1 MGAKPPYS
9 GKNRASLGE
18 AEGLSASTATQPAA
32 DTLERTG
39 GAVHSEV
46 VELAGAIKWFD
57 VSKGFGFVVPDEDLP
72 DVLLHVTCLRKDG
85 FNTVLPGARI
95 VIEAV
100 QRDKGWQ
107 ALRVL
112 SMDESTATP
121 PQESEASRTHVTVQ
135 AESPLERVQVKWF
148 NRTKGYGFVVKGTDD
163 IFVHMET
170 LRKFGIAEL
179 RPGQYVLVRFGQGP
193 KGLMAAEIFPD
204 DGRVQLKQN

>member
-9 GKNRASLGE
+9 GKNRASLGD
-18 AEGLSASTATQPAA
+18 AEGLSASTQPAA

-148 NRTKGYGFVVKGTDD
+148 NRTKGYGFVVKGTED

>member
-1 MGAKPPYS
+1 MAGAPHGAVEGS
-9 GKNRASLGE
+9 AE
-18 AEGLSASTATQPAA
+18 AV
-32 DTLERTG
+32 ERTG
-39 GAVHSEV
+39 GAIHTEV
-46 VELAGAIKWFD
+46 VELAGTIKWFD
-57 VSKGFGFVVPDEDLP
+57 VSKGFGFVIPDEEMP

-85 FNTVLPGARI
+85 FSTVLPGARV

-100 QRDKGWQ
+100 QREKGWQ

-112 SMDESTATP
+112 SMDESTATQ
-121 PQESEASRTHVTVQ
+121 PQEDETSRTHVTVQ
-135 AESPLERVQVKWF
+135 PESPLERVQVKWF
-148 NRTKGYGFVVKGTDD
+148 NRTKGYGFVVKGTED

-204 DGRVQLKQN
+204 DGRAQIKQN

>member
-18 AEGLSASTATQPAA
+18 AEGLSASTQPAA

-148 NRTKGYGFVVKGTDD
+148 NRTKGYGFVVKGTED